1 MLNSIDT
8 YSIVFSQID
17 SIFPRLNLVCD
28 GGTTLAAVLLASLA
42 CLSSSMILSCSV
54 TWFLEPRV
62 PSVLSETRRKW
73 RMRSAMVWARMSS
86 DHTVLAN
93 ICNTSPVIRDMSSDA
108 PSLVV

>member
-17 SIFPRLNLVCD
+17 SVFPRLNLVCD
-28 GGTTLAAVLLASLA
+28 GGTTLAAVLLAS
-42 CLSSSMILSCSV
+42 LSSSMILSCSV

-93 ICNTSPVIRDMSSDA
+93 ICNTSAVIRDMSSD
-108 PSLVV
+108 PP